1 MGSLKILFADDDA
14 DIKELVGLILQK
26 EGMSVSF
33 ADNGLKAIDTWRK
46 NTFDLIVLDI
56 MMPVMDGLEAC
67 RRIRRVSDIPIIM
80 LTSLGQEQDVV
91 MGFEVGA
98 DDYIIKPFRPRELIA
113 RIQAVHNRFSKLKE
127 IERRRLAFKN
137 LVLDLD
143 ARQVIFW
150 GRNIEVTRL
159 EFQLLQYLIQNAGVV
174 ISKDDLLQNVWGYD
188 RSIEDTNLIEAAIRR
203 LRKKLETDP
212 SRPRFIQTVWGTG
225 YRLIETRFVRKLSG
239 LNH

>member
-46 NTFDLIVLDI
+46 NTFDVVVLDI

-113 RIQAVHNRFSKLKE
+113 RIQAVHNRFSKFKE

-225 YRLIETRFVRKLSG
+225 YRLG
-239 LNH
+239 D

>member
-1 MGSLKILFADDDA
+1 MGSLQILFADDDA

-26 EGMSVSF
+26 EGMSVTF

-203 LRKKLETDP
+203 LRKKLESDP

-225 YRLIETRFVRKLSG
+225 YRLG
-239 LNH
+239 D

>member
-225 YRLIETRFVRKLSG
+225 YRLG
-239 LNH
+239 D

>member
-1 MGSLKILFADDDA
+1 MNA
-14 DIKELVGLILQK
+14 
-26 EGMSVSF
+26 M
-33 ADNGLKAIDTWRK
+33 
-46 NTFDLIVLDI
+46 
-56 MMPVMDGLEAC
+56 
-67 RRIRRVSDIPIIM
+67 
-80 LTSLGQEQDVV
+80 
-91 MGFEVGA
+91 
-98 DDYIIKPFRPRELIA
+98 
-113 RIQAVHNRFSKLKE
+113 E

-212 SRPRFIQTVWGTG
+212 SRVWRSFYLVFAFYWNKFRNSQVFITSL
-225 YRLIETRFVRKLSG
+225 RLIQK
-239 LNH
+239 

>member
-1 MGSLKILFADDDA
+1 VGSLQILFADDDA

-26 EGMSVSF
+26 EGMSVCF

-113 RIQAVHNRFSKLKE
+113 RIQAVHNRFSKFKE

-225 YRLIETRFVRKLSG
+225 YRLG
-239 LNH
+239 D

>member
-1 MGSLKILFADDDA
+1 VGSLNILFADDDA

-26 EGMSVSF
+26 EGMSVVF

-113 RIQAVHNRFSKLKE
+113 RIQAVHNRFSKLNE

-159 EFQLLQYLIQNAGVV
+159 EFQLLQYLIQNAGIV

-225 YRLIETRFVRKLSG
+225 YRLG
-239 LNH
+239 D

>member
-1 MGSLKILFADDDA
+1 VGSLKILFADDDA

-46 NTFDLIVLDI
+46 NTFDVVVLDI

-113 RIQAVHNRFSKLKE
+113 RIQAVHNRFSKFKE

-225 YRLIETRFVRKLSG
+225 YRLG
-239 LNH
+239 D